1 MNKLDTDKKMS
12 KKEKEE
18 RVLWKKNEVS
28 QFFLVAWALRSS
40 PDLRFSLLIVLM
52 NFISENT
59 NLTSHKIDI

>member
-40 PDLRFSLLIVLM
+40 PDLPFSLLIVLM